1 MLVLAACPGFAQKKK
16 APATT
21 TIHFVV
27 VDGNGSV
34 LPKAEVSVGEG
45 KYHFLSDAEGKV
57 SLDCA
62 LSEMVTV
69 SLQGYRTA
77 SVLAS
82 VLVDSESVVLTKDIL
97 YAGDEDNINL
107 PYKSVKRRYTV
118 GSTVTI

>member
-16 APATT
+16 APDTT

-69 SLQGYRTA
+69 SLQGYPTA

-82 VLVDSESVVLTKDIL
+82 VLYLAVLAPFREL
-97 YAGDEDNINL
+97 
-107 PYKSVKRRYTV
+107 
-118 GSTVTI
+118 